1 MIDRIKENEERLDKL
16 LISTKNLEN
25 ALNDFSMNINDLA
38 LLNEY
43 YGSKEWFKD
52 KEKYEKNKISKVKA
66 GVLSE
71 DAVWNLNEDISD
83 LLNVMQELAVDLFI
97 INKGGESM
105 EKKCNC
111 SKDCKCGCQQGKP
124 CTCKDKK
131 CKCGCHEG
139 KKCTCNK

>member
-71 DAVWNLNEDISD
+71 DAVWNLNEDIRD

-111 SKDCKCGCQQGKP
+111 SKECKCGCQQGKP
-124 CTCKDKK
+124 CTCKDEK

-139 KKCTCNK
+139 KKGTCNK

>member
-1 MIDRIKENEERLDKL
+1 MKNRIKENEERLDKL

-52 KEKYEKNKISKVKA
+52 KDNYENNKIPKIKA

-71 DAVWNLNEDISD
+71 DAVWNMNEDIMD
-83 LLNVMQELAVDLFI
+83 LLNMMQELAVDLLI
-97 INKGGESM
+97 IN
-105 EKKCNC
+105 
-111 SKDCKCGCQQGKP
+111 
-124 CTCKDKK
+124 
-131 CKCGCHEG
+131 EG
-139 KKCTCNK
+139 KKDNKKKNNK